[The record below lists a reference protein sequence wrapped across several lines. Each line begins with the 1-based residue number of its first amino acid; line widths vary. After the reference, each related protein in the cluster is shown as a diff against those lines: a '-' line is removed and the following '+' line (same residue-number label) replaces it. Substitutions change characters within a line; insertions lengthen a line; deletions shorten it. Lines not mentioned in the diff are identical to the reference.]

1 MKIRRVLL
9 LGLSLILMFPL
20 AAMATDLEPS
30 VSKDAILLK
39 AGYPQEVLELD
50 DIQKDEMVKFI
61 KTHPDYTIS
70 TIENPKDDEYT
81 IQSNSNINTYLTVA
95 SSADYPNTSTSQYK
109 DILVS
114 GGLKGNV
121 NSKAVGAGAA
131 WSGQWNI
138 VRSTAYA
145 SWRTKNFLGVE
156 TSHTAES
163 ILVDAAAQKG
173 VTYSYDG
180 IPGNGYYAGT
190 SLLVTIKKPLS
201 SHGSFDVVGKQ
212 AYTTSSV
219 NWSATISSTP
229 GITFGPSDK
238 VYQRAAVQN
247 VNY

>member
-1 MKIRRVLL
+1 MKIRRVILL
-9 LGLSLILMFPL
+9 CLSLILMFPL
-20 AAMATDLEPS
+20 AAMANELEPS
-30 VSKDAILLK
+30 ISKDAILIK
-39 AGYPQEVLELD
+39 AGYPQEISELNE
-50 DIQKDEMVKFI
+50 IQKDEIIKFI
-61 KTHPDYTIS
+61 KSHPDYTIS
-70 TIENPKDDEYT
+70 TIENPNEDDYT
-81 IQSNSNINTYLTVA
+81 IQSNSNLNTYLTVA

-114 GGLKGNV
+114 GSLKANV

-138 VRSTAYA
+138 VRSFAYA
-145 SWRTKNFLGVE
+145 SWKTKNFLGVE
-156 TSHTAES
+156 TSHTADS
-163 ILVDAAAQKG
+163 VLVDAAPQAG

-180 IPGNGYYAGT
+180 VPSNGYYAGT
-190 SLLVTIKKPLS
+190 SLLVTIKKPIS

-238 VYQRAAVQN
+238 VYQKAATQN

>member
-9 LGLSLILMFPL
+9 ISLSLILLFPL

-30 VSKDAILLK
+30 VSKDALLLK
-39 AGYPQEVLELD
+39 AGYPQEVLQLN
-50 DIQKDEMVKFI
+50 DIQKDEIVNFI
-61 KTHPDYTIS
+61 KSHPDYTIS
-70 TIENPKDDEYT
+70 HLKNPNDDEYT
-81 IQSNSNINTYLTVA
+81 IQSNSNLNTFLTVA
-95 SSADYPNTSTSQYK
+95 SSAEYPNTSTSQYK

-121 NSKAVGAGAA
+121 NSKSVGAGAA

-138 VRSTAYA
+138 VKTFAYA

-156 TSHTAES
+156 TTHTADS

-180 IPGNGYYAGT
+180 IPSNGYYAGT

-238 VYQRAAVQN
+238 VYQRAAIQN